1 MAPALRRAFFRHG
14 VAIGPE
20 HLPVLRTLGDVPTVV
35 DIGANRG
42 QFALAARY
50 TFPRARIVSFEP
62 LPAPAAVYRS
72 VFAGDR
78 RATLVET
85 AIAPQSGATTIHISR
100 MDHSSSLLPI
110 APAQNEVFPGTD
122 EVATATVPVGPLS
135 AYLSSDAIEP
145 PALLKLDV
153 QGFELS
159 ALAACEDLLAR
170 FRWIYV
176 ECSYREL
183 YRGQALAGDVVAWLE
198 ARGFAQRGIY
208 NTASGP
214 DGRPVQAD
222 FLFERATA

>member
-1 MAPALRRAFFRHG
+1 MLRA
-14 VAIGPE
+14 
-20 HLPVLRTLGDVPTVV
+20 LGDVRTVV

-50 TFPRARIVSFEP
+50 VFPRARIVSFEP

-78 RATLVET
+78 RAMLHET
-85 AIAPQSGATTIHISR
+85 AIAPQSGTTTIHLSR

-122 EVATATVPVGPLS
+122 EVGTATVPVGPLS
-135 AYLSSDAIEP
+135 AYLPAHTIEP

-159 ALAACEDLLAR
+159 ALAACEDVLPF
-170 FRWIYV
+170 FRWVYA
-176 ECSYREL
+176 ECSYVEL
-183 YRGQALAGDVVAWLE
+183 YRGQALADDVVAWLRQ
-198 ARGFAQRGIY
+198 RGFAERGVY
-208 NTASGP
+208 NTARGP